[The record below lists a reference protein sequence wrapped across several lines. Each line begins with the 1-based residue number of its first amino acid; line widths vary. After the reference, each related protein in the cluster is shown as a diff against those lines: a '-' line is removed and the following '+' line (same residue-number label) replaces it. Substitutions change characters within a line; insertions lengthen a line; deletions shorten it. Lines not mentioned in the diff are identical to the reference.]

1 MPAQPDLGKQA
12 KAETAGEIPRDAVLA
27 ALDSLVASAAF
38 GKAER
43 PSRFLRHLVETSL
56 GGEGHLLKESVL
68 GAEVFGRRASWDP
81 RLDPVVRQEAARL
94 RKRLAHYYE
103 TGGAESE
110 VRIELP
116 VGSYVPVFRRKPVEI
131 DTAPIE
137 TEHAG
142 DAPARRRRGWVY
154 AAAGILCITGA
165 VIAWRGFSQ
174 RESLASIVVLPFT
187 DLTGDPADQYFS
199 EGLTDEITDSL
210 ARIKTLRVMAR
221 SSAFQFKG
229 KTVDVREVG
238 RLLGVTNVLEG
249 SVERSGDRVKI
260 IAHLERT
267 SDGSLL
273 WSNTYERKASDLF
286 AVQSEL
292 AAGIAGGLR
301 VAAKVPKARHV
312 PNAEAHDFVM
322 KARYDTQQMTT
333 ESLTR
338 AETEFQH
345 AIDLDPEYSTAYFG
359 LANAKYDQSAARGSA
374 YRTEVERK
382 SAQQLFQKALELD
395 PDFTD
400 AHAMLA
406 ALAMQYDWDWGRAE
420 RELQLAAAGP
430 SSVNAED
437 YYALLLIFRGRFS
450 EAEQHIQ
457 RALDRDPY
465 STAARIDVSVA
476 RNLEGRFAQAREIS
490 QQMAAE
496 YPKMIGPQG
505 MIGLTYIEEGHPEL
519 ALPILRQLKQRFPP
533 AQVFEAMACARAG
546 RREEA
551 LRLIRPFEEKYP
563 DPGVAMQWF
572 ALVYAFMGDEP
583 NTVKWLERSAD
594 RHEFQALNLAV
605 HPVYAPMRNSA
616 GFRALERRM
625 GLNR

>member
-1 MPAQPDLGKQA
+1 
-12 KAETAGEIPRDAVLA
+12 
-27 ALDSLVASAAF
+27 
-38 GKAER
+38 
-43 PSRFLRHLVETSL
+43 
-56 GGEGHLLKESVL
+56 
-68 GAEVFGRRASWDP
+68 
-81 RLDPVVRQEAARL
+81 
-94 RKRLAHYYE
+94 
-103 TGGAESE
+103 
-110 VRIELP
+110 
-116 VGSYVPVFRRKPVEI
+116 
-131 DTAPIE
+131 
-137 TEHAG
+137 
-142 DAPARRRRGWVY
+142 
-154 AAAGILCITGA
+154 
-165 VIAWRGFSQ
+165 
-174 RESLASIVVLPFT
+174 
-187 DLTGDPADQYFS
+187 
-199 EGLTDEITDSL
+199 
-210 ARIKTLRVMAR
+210 
-221 SSAFQFKG
+221 
-229 KTVDVREVG
+229 
-238 RLLGVTNVLEG
+238 
-249 SVERSGDRVKI
+249 
-260 IAHLERT
+260 
-267 SDGSLL
+267 
-273 WSNTYERKASDLF
+273 
-286 AVQSEL
+286 
-292 AAGIAGGLR
+292 
-301 VAAKVPKARHV
+301 
-312 PNAEAHDFVM
+312 M

>member
-1 MPAQPDLGKQA
+1 
-12 KAETAGEIPRDAVLA
+12 
-27 ALDSLVASAAF
+27 
-38 GKAER
+38 
-43 PSRFLRHLVETSL
+43 
-56 GGEGHLLKESVL
+56 
-68 GAEVFGRRASWDP
+68 
-81 RLDPVVRQEAARL
+81 
-94 RKRLAHYYE
+94 
-103 TGGAESE
+103 
-110 VRIELP
+110 
-116 VGSYVPVFRRKPVEI
+116 
-131 DTAPIE
+131 
-137 TEHAG
+137 
-142 DAPARRRRGWVY
+142 
-154 AAAGILCITGA
+154 
-165 VIAWRGFSQ
+165 
-174 RESLASIVVLPFT
+174 
-187 DLTGDPADQYFS
+187 
-199 EGLTDEITDSL
+199 
-210 ARIKTLRVMAR
+210 
-221 SSAFQFKG
+221 
-229 KTVDVREVG
+229 
-238 RLLGVTNVLEG
+238 
-249 SVERSGDRVKI
+249 
-260 IAHLERT
+260 
-267 SDGSLL
+267 
-273 WSNTYERKASDLF
+273 
-286 AVQSEL
+286 
-292 AAGIAGGLR
+292 
-301 VAAKVPKARHV
+301 
-312 PNAEAHDFVM
+312 M

-382 SAQQLFQKALELD
+382 SEQQLFQKALELD

-465 STAARIDVSVA
+465 STAARTDVSVA

-519 ALPILRQLKQRFPP
+519 ALPTLRQLKQRFPQ

-616 GFRALERRM
+616 RFRALERRM
-625 GLNR
+625 GLDR

>member
-1 MPAQPDLGKQA
+1 MPAQPDPGRQA
-12 KAETAGEIPRDAVLA
+12 KAETAGEIPHDAVMA
-27 ALDSLVASAAF
+27 ALDSLAANVAFS
-38 GKAER
+38 KAKR
-43 PSRFLRHLVETSL
+43 SSRLLRHLVETAL

-68 GAEVFGRRASWDP
+68 GAEVFGRPASWDP

-103 TGGAESE
+103 TGGAEAE

-116 VGSYVPVFRRKPVEI
+116 VGGYVPVFRRKPVEI
-131 DTAPIE
+131 AAPPIE

-174 RESLASIVVLPFT
+174 RESPASIVVLPFT

-210 ARIKTLRVMAR
+210 SRIKTLRVMAR

-301 VAAKVPKARHV
+301 VAAEVPRARHV
-312 PNAEAHDFVM
+312 PNAEAHEFVM

-359 LANAKYDQSAARGSA
+359 LANAKYDQSAARGST

-465 STAARIDVSVA
+465 STAARTDVSVA

-496 YPKMIGPQG
+496 YPKTIGPQG

-616 GFRALERRM
+616 RFRALERRM
-625 GLNR
+625 GLDR